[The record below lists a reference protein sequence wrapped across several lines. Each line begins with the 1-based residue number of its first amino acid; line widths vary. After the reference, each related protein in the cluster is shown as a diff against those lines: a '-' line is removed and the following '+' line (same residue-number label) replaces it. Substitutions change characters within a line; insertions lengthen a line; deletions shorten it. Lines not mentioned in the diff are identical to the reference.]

1 MWMKHDETKLGLGK
15 WNPRPQAETDRPIAE
30 GPRKTISTFDLH
42 EEFVF
47 AEAPRKQNKLTN
59 HPRKLK
65 LWSRKQRRRSR
76 WRQVGLAE
84 DDIGFSPLRTLMSWS
99 ARTWGAN
106 DVTKE
111 SSKPG
116 LLCNEFEFKQFVCNT
131 LFNFFGSIPS
141 MSISGL
147 IFWTHVPP
155 FGSRLKKAYSR
166 RRHDYRSTW
175 QQIDKNNIG
184 QGWIDL

>member
-15 WNPRPQAETDRPIAE
+15 WNPRPQAGTDRPIAE

-47 AEAPRKQNKLTN
+47 AEAPRKQNRLNCQSSAEVETVVAEA
-59 HPRKLK
+59 
-65 LWSRKQRRRSR
+65 RRRSR

-84 DDIGFSPLRTLMSWS
+84 NDIGFSPPRTLMSWS

-116 LLCNEFEFKQFVCNT
+116 LCVYNEFEFKQFVCNT

-155 FGSRLKKAYSR
+155 FGSRPKKAYR
-166 RRHDYRSTW
+166 VGMITEAHGNR
-175 QQIDKNNIG
+175 
-184 QGWIDL
+184 